1 MGHDRRRTFVDEH
14 RPGRVVAV
22 AGSRGRRMID
32 LRGYLYPLDRPSG
45 SSANP
50 DEHRGPVTDTR
61 VASGVRGRGRRAKV
75 QWPRLPDE
83 QDRGADAVIVRA
95 RLGSYQ
101 RALTSARKTLRK
113 AHPAS
118 VFHPV
123 GTSLFITNDDGGAGT
138 GSSARQGGDL

>member
-14 RPGRVVAV
+14 GPGRAVAV
-22 AGSRGRRMID
+22 AGNRDRRMID
-32 LRGYLYPLDRPSG
+32 LRGYLYKLGPAAPE
-45 SSANP
+45 
-50 DEHRGPVTDTR
+50 EHRGPVTNTR
-61 VASGVRGRGRRAKV
+61 PASGPKGSGRRAKV
-75 QWPRLPDE
+75 QWPRLPE
-83 QDRGADAVIVRA
+83 KQDRGADAVIVRA

-101 RALTSARKTLRK
+101 RALTSARRTLRK
-113 AHPAS
+113 SHPAS